1 MPRKPIRTDRAPS
14 AIGPYEQAI
23 RVGDFL
29 YSSGQIALDPKTGA
43 MVAGGIEKETVQ
55 ALENVKAIL
64 EADGFTLEHVVKTT
78 VYLAD
83 MEDFGTVNK
92 IYERYFSKSK
102 PARAC
107 IQAAQLPKGALVEI
121 DVVAHTDL

>member
-1 MPRKPIRTDRAPS
+1 MPRKAIRTDLAPA

-29 YSSGQIALDPKTGA
+29 YSSGQIALDPKMGT
-43 MVAGGIEKETVQ
+43 MVGGGIEKETVQ
-55 ALENVKAIL
+55 TLENVKAIL

-78 VYLAD
+78 VYLAS

-92 IYERYFSKSK
+92 IYEQYFSKSK

-107 IQAAQLPKGALVEI
+107 IQAGKLPKGALVEI
-121 DVVAHTDL
+121 DVVAHIEL

>member
-1 MPRKPIRTDRAPS
+1 MPRKAIHTDRAPA

-43 MVAGGIEKETVQ
+43 MVGGGIEKETVQ
-55 ALENVKAIL
+55 TLENVKAIL
-64 EADGFTLEHVVKTT
+64 EADGFSLEHVVKTT
-78 VYLAD
+78 VYLAN

-92 IYERYFSKSK
+92 IYEQYFSKCK

-107 IQAAQLPKGALVEI
+107 IQAGKLPKGALVEI
-121 DVVAHTDL
+121 DVVAHIEL

>member
-1 MPRKPIRTDRAPS
+1 MSRKAISTDRAPS

-29 YSSGQIALDPKTGA
+29 YSSGQIALDPQSGEMTG
-43 MVAGGIEKETVQ
+43 GGIEKETVQ
-55 ALENVKAIL
+55 TLENVKAIL
-64 EADGFTLEHVVKTT
+64 DAAGFSLEHVVKTT

-107 IQAAQLPKGALVEI
+107 IQAGKLPKGALVEI
-121 DVVAHTDL
+121 DVVAHTAL